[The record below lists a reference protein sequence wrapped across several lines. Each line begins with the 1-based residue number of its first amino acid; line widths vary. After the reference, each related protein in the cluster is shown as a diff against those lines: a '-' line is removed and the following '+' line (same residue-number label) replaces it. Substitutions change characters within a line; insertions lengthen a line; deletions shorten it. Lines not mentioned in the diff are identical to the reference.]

1 MRHLIAIVLFL
12 NFSFLYAQKLNIA
25 VFFKQKISSC
35 VVSVYLG
42 KYKVFADT
50 IPIATLSINE
60 TWSLIYTNDSIEI
73 RNIAGK
79 FGTFKKLRFE
89 GVEISNVL
97 KYKPTIPSF
106 NQRYY
111 DDDMEIKA
119 ENNSL
124 IFHNFVDME
133 DYVCGVVE
141 SESGYQPTI
150 EFYKTQ
156 AILSRTFA
164 LENIGK
170 HYTEGFHLCDGVHCQ
185 AYKGKNY
192 SLSYHSIISQAVYD
206 TKDMVIVDSAGNV
219 ITATFHANCGG
230 QTMNSEDVWGSSKY
244 YLRSVNDPYCQY
256 QRNTAWERKISIADF
271 KKFLYSNKISVDD
284 LIAEDFNFSQTK
296 REAFYNIKN
305 DNLSLRKIRDNF
317 NLKSTFFS
325 VKSDGD
331 SLIFT
336 GKGFGHGVGLCQ
348 DGAIQMAKK
357 GLSYSD
363 IISFYYKGVQ
373 IVSYKSLPFYQSI
386 LGE

>member
-1 MRHLIAIVLFL
+1 MRCSIAIVLFFNL
-12 NFSFLYAQKLNIA
+12 SLLYSQKMNIA
-25 VFFKQKISSC
+25 VFYKQKITSC

-50 IPIATLSINE
+50 TPITTLSINE
-60 TWSLIYTNDSIEI
+60 TWSLICINDSIQI
-73 RNIAGK
+73 RNIAGNI
-79 FGTFKKLRFE
+79 GTFKKLRFE
-89 GVEISNVL
+89 GIETNNVL
-97 KYKPTIPSF
+97 KYKPIIPSL

-111 DDDMEIKA
+111 DDDMEIKV

-124 IFHNFVDME
+124 IFNNFVDME
-133 DYVCGVVE
+133 DYICGVVE
-141 SESGYQPTI
+141 SESGYQPAI

-156 AILSRTFA
+156 AILCRTFA

-170 HYTEGFHLCDGVHCQ
+170 HYIEGFHLCDGVHCQ
-185 AYKGKNY
+185 VYKGKNY

-206 TKDMVIVDSAGNV
+206 TKDMVIVDSAGTV

-230 QTMNSEDVWGSSKY
+230 QTMNSEDVWGKPKY
-244 YLRSVNDPYCQY
+244 YLRSVNDPYCQN
-256 QRNTAWERKISIADF
+256 QRNSVWEKKISLADF
-271 KKFLYSNKISVDD
+271 KRFLIANKISTDY
-284 LIAEDFNFSQTK
+284 LTTADFNFSQSQRK
-296 REAFYNIKN
+296 AFYRIKN
-305 DNLSLRKIRDNF
+305 DNISLRKIREYFDM
-317 NLKSTFFS
+317 KSTYFS
-325 VKSDGD
+325 VKADGD

-357 GLSYSD
+357 GLSYSE

>member
-1 MRHLIAIVLFL
+1 MKRLVIIGLFL
-12 NFSFLYAQKLNIA
+12 NFSLIYAQKLNIA
-25 VFFKQKISSC
+25 VFYNQKITSC

-42 KYKVFADT
+42 SYKVYSDT
-50 IPIATLSINE
+50 SYIATLSLNE
-60 TWSLIYTNDSIEI
+60 TWSLIYNHDSIEI
-73 RNIAGK
+73 RNLSGRLSTYK
-79 FGTFKKLRFE
+79 QLRFVGME
-89 GVEISNVL
+89 QNNVL
-97 KYKPTIPSF
+97 KYKPTIPSLA
-106 NQRYY
+106 QRYY
-111 DDDMEIKA
+111 DDDMLIKA
-119 ENNSL
+119 ERNQL
-124 IFHNFVDME
+124 NFYNYVDME

-141 SESGYQPTI
+141 SESGYQSAI

-156 AILSRTFA
+156 AILCRTFA

-192 SLSYHSIISQAVYD
+192 SLSYHSIISQAVND
-206 TKDMVIVDSAGNV
+206 TKDLVIVDSSGTV
-219 ITATFHANCGG
+219 ITATFHASCGG
-230 QTMNSEDVWGSSKY
+230 QTMNSEDVWGRPKY

-256 QRNTAWERKISIADF
+256 QRNTAWEKKISIDDF
-271 KKFLYSNKISVDD
+271 KKILSENKISVEN
-284 LIAEDFNFSQTK
+284 LSNVDFNFSQTQRK
-296 REAFYNIKN
+296 AFYKIKN
-305 DNLSLRKIRDNF
+305 ENVSLRKIRENF

-325 VKSDGD
+325 VRSDGD

-357 GLSYSD
+357 GYAYSD
-363 IISFYYKGVQ
+363 IISFYYRGVR